1 MDQKDQFELT
11 AKTVDEAIEIAL
23 LELDAERDE
32 VEIDVISKGRTGI
45 LGLGSEPARVKVTR
59 ITDDTGNAGA
69 GLRTVSRILRVM
81 EGEARPTI
89 LNSGT
94 GPEDPPIINVRGE
107 DAGLLIGRKGETLR
121 ALHFIVNLLL
131 SKEPGEKKHVV
142 VDVERY
148 RERRAK
154 DLTLLATRTAA
165 QVVSTGKPITLE
177 PMSPADR
184 RVIHVALANQ
194 SDVATESSGTGRER
208 KVTISRSS
216 PDEHVNRD
224 DEE

>member
-59 ITDDTGNAGA
+59 ITEDTGNAGA
-69 GLRTVSRILRVM
+69 GLRLVSRILRIM
-81 EGEARPTI
+81 EVEARPTI
-89 LNSGT
+89 LNSGS

-131 SKEPGEKKHVV
+131 SKEPGDKKHVV

-154 DLTLLATRTAA
+154 DLTLLATRTAS
-165 QVVSTGKPITLE
+165 QVVSSGKPISLE
-177 PMSPADR
+177 PMSAADR
-184 RVIHVALANQ
+184 RLIHVALADK
-194 SDVATESSGTGRER
+194 SDVSTESSGAGRER
-208 KVTISRSS
+208 KVTVS
-216 PDEHVNRD
+216 PSDSHENMD
-224 DEE
+224 PTEE